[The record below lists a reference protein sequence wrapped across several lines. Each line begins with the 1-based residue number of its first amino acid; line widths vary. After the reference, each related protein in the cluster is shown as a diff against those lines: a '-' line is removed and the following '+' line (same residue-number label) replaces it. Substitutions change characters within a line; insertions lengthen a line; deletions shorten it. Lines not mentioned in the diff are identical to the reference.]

1 MSTQEQAEIL
11 YYESDIECD
20 MCGKSNNCVVIS
32 ARSDI
37 LIICKICI
45 ERILVNIDKRT

>member
-1 MSTQEQAEIL
+1 MIVQEQAEIL

-37 LIICKICI
+37 LIICRVCT
-45 ERILVNIDKRT
+45 ERILANIDKRT